1 MARYTGP
8 LGLGLGRVLLSVVNC
23 LSPRAS
29 FFNHWFTVG
38 RLGSGVDGKFVE
50 AAPEETPEVLEES
63 VDVVEQE
70 L

>member
-29 FFNHWFTVG
+29 FFNHWLTVG

-63 VDVVEQE
+63 VEVVEQE